1 MNGCSFQK
9 LLRHN
14 LSWFLPQQKNVFS
27 KRFYF
32 KANRKSKGSSKKT
45 ILWIFGIFGIF
56 YVTIA
61 GNFECFQY
69 FNFETNFLKNENLF
83 LKKLENRFVVESTT
97 TESLT
102 QPYKIAFSKWT
113 CHKEH
118 SFASIYFFFFSKILF
133 QYKNLL

>member
-56 YVTIA
+56 YVTVA

-102 QPYKIAFSKWT
+102 
-113 CHKEH
+113 
-118 SFASIYFFFFSKILF
+118 
-133 QYKNLL
+133 